1 MVCSMGTNQLC
12 CGITCPQPEVDK
24 FQPMNYQADV
34 CSISCQ
40 NSNFFQTHCQF
51 YYSLTASVLF
61 VRPDKTWPARTKHAG
76 LLLAS
81 NLLIFVFKIVA
92 IFFTFVRL
100 TSCSRPAKTST

>member
-40 NSNFFQTHCQF
+40 NSNFFQDPLSILLQ
-51 YYSLTASVLF
+51 
-61 VRPDKTWPARTKHAG
+61 PDC
-76 LLLAS
+76 
-81 NLLIFVFKIVA
+81 F
-92 IFFTFVRL
+92 
-100 TSCSRPAKTST
+100 CSFC